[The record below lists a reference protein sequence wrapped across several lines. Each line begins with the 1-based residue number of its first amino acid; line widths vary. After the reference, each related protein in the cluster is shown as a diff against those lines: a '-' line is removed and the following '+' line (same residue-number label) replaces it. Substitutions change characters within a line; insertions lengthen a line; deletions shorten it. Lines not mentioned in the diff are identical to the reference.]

1 MGHIAGDDR
10 DQMLLLPDAV
20 DDYVDAGNPVRFID
34 AFVDGLDL
42 GALGFARAMPKAGP
56 TGLRSRRPVEA
67 LYLRLSQPHQVE
79 PAAGGECHRNIELI
93 WLLRR
98 LTPDDFKTIAD
109 FRRDN
114 RAAFKAVFR
123 EFVILCR
130 DLDLFGRELLAVDG
144 TRIKAVNNKDRNYTR
159 RSLEGFIQQADARLD
174 DYLKRL
180 DESDVDDVDGQGP
193 GGGSRSDNL
202 DAKIAA
208 LREKRGRYLAI
219 LRDLERSGENQ
230 ISLTDPDSRAMA
242 GHTRVGVGYNAQIV
256 VDVMHKLIVE
266 QQVNNQVLDMGQL
279 TSAAKPARQ
288 ILDVETIE
296 VVADRGYFKTEDIVA
311 CEEAGMIP
319 YLPKPNRGPPRA
331 RRLLSQRRSK
341 PYLPDQDVY
350 LCPGG
355 ATLHPKHHGKLRDL
369 ARVDYANRAACMGC
383 SLRPRCTTNFRRIPR
398 VEGEDVLDRMAVRLK
413 AKPAVLDQR
422 RMSVEHP
429 FGSIKQWMNQGA
441 FLMRRLPN
449 VQGEFSLTALAY
461 NIRRAMT
468 LLGVPKMMEAV
479 GA

>member
-10 DQMLLLPDAV
+10 DQMLLLPEPV
-20 DDYVDAGNPVRFID
+20 DDYVGADNPVRFID

-42 GALGFARAMPKAGP
+42 GALGFARAMPKA
-56 TGLRSRRPVEA
+56 TGRPGYAPGDLLKLYIYGYLNRIRSSRRLEA
-67 LYLRLSQPHQVE
+67 
-79 PAAGGECHRNIELI
+79 ECHRNIELI

-98 LTPDDFKTIAD
+98 LAPDFKTIAD

-114 RAAFKAVFR
+114 RTAFKAVFR

-180 DESDVDDVDGQGP
+180 DESDVDDVGGQGP
-193 GGGSRSDNL
+193 GGGSRTDNL

-219 LRDLERSGENQ
+219 LRDLERSGEDQ

-256 VDVMHKLIVE
+256 VDVRHKLIVE

-279 TSAAKPARQ
+279 TSAAEPARQ
-288 ILDVETIE
+288 ILNVETIE

-319 YLPKPNRGPPRA
+319 YLPKPNRGPAVRQGFF
-331 RRLLSQRRSK
+331 RKDEFQ
-341 PYLPDQDVY
+341 YMPDQDVY

-369 ARVDYANRAACMGC
+369 ARVDYANRAACLGC
-383 SLRPRCTTNFRRIPR
+383 GLRPRCTTNYRRIPR
-398 VEGEDVLDRMAVRLK
+398 VEGEDVLDRMAARLK

-468 LLGVPKMMEAV
+468 LLGVPKMIEAV

>member
-1 MGHIAGDDR
+1 
-10 DQMLLLPDAV
+10 
-20 DDYVDAGNPVRFID
+20 
-34 AFVDGLDL
+34 
-42 GALGFARAMPKAGP
+42 
-56 TGLRSRRPVEA
+56 
-67 LYLRLSQPHQVE
+67 
-79 PAAGGECHRNIELI
+79 
-93 WLLRR
+93 
-98 LTPDDFKTIAD
+98 
-109 FRRDN
+109 
-114 RAAFKAVFR
+114 
-123 EFVILCR
+123 
-130 DLDLFGRELLAVDG
+130 
-144 TRIKAVNNKDRNYTR
+144 
-159 RSLEGFIQQADARLD
+159 
-174 DYLKRL
+174 
-180 DESDVDDVDGQGP
+180 
-193 GGGSRSDNL
+193 
-202 DAKIAA
+202 
-208 LREKRGRYLAI
+208 
-219 LRDLERSGENQ
+219 
-230 ISLTDPDSRAMA
+230 MA

-319 YLPKPNRGPPRA
+319 YLPKPNRGPAVREGFF
-331 RRLLSQRRSK
+331 RKDEFQ
-341 PYLPDQDVY
+341 YLPDQDVY

-355 ATLHPKHHGKLRDL
+355 ATLHPKYHGKLRDL